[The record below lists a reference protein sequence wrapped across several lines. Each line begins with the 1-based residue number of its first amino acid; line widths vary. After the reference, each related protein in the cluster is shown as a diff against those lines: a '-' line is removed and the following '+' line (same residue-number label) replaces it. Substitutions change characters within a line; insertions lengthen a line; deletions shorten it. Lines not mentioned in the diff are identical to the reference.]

1 MGALTKRYGVLSR
14 DQDAITLGPL
24 ILIDGNLL
32 EDIHSLKRNKVDSV
46 MKDSVVYKNWLPDKN
61 APAFRP
67 AQPSWE
73 AYSGNL

>member
-14 DQDAITLGPL
+14 DQDAITAVPL
-24 ILIDGNLL
+24 ILIDGNPL

-46 MKDSVVYKNWLPDKN
+46 MKDGVVYQNWLPDKN

-67 AQPSWE
+67 AQPSRE
-73 AYSGNL
+73 ADFGSH